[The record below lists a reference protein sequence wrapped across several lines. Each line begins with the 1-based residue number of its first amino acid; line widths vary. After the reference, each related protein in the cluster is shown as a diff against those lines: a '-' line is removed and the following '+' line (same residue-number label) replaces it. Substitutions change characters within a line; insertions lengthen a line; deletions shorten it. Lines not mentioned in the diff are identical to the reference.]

1 MGVVTEQADQLLRD
15 VVCELEATRS
25 ACFVLNA
32 DLTLTWASPE
42 LHAIM
47 RATPEEL
54 GCGQHIFKAIALP
67 AWSRRVTAESLA
79 RAGERLLPYALAHA
93 EGTGQSML
101 AEIASSA
108 DRAGVQA
115 AAPPAMWT
123 GTLDHVDEA
132 GNLVPGR
139 YSVTML
145 GHPEAGWIGVAVVI
159 GSPLRATV
167 LDLLTRGDEEL
178 FERIA
183 SLATPRQE
191 PAAVLFVDL
200 EESTALSKRLSTPA
214 YFTLISRLLSA
225 VDAEIARHD
234 GVVGKHAGDGAT
246 AFFRASDAGG
256 ASKAARNAIETAFAL
271 QALVADIGQDPPL
284 RLNVGLHFAPR
295 LYLGQLIT
303 SGRLEV
309 TALGDEVNETARLQ
323 ESSRGG
329 TVLATKL
336 LVEQLDPQDAEALG
350 LRPETALYTAL
361 GDWPTSTE
369 KARRDAAAVPVTE
382 LRPASPGCGP

>member
-1 MGVVTEQADQLLRD
+1 MSAVTEQGNQLLRD
-15 VVCELEATRS
+15 VANELEATRS

-32 DLTLTWASPE
+32 DLVLTWASSE
-42 LHAIM
+42 LHSMM
-47 RATPEEL
+47 RATSEEL

-67 AWSRRVTAESLA
+67 AWARRVTPDSLA

-93 EGTGQSML
+93 ENTGQSL
-101 AEIASSA
+101 LPEISSTAE
-108 DRAGVQA
+108 RAGVQA
-115 AAPPAMWT
+115 AKPPAMWT
-123 GTLDHVDEA
+123 GTLDHIDDH
-132 GNLVPGR
+132 GNAVPGR

-145 GHPEAGWIGVAVVI
+145 GHPEEGWIGVAVVI

-214 YFTLISRLLSA
+214 YFSLISRLLSA

-256 ASKAARNAIETAFAL
+256 ASRAARNAIETAFTL
-271 QALVADIGQDPPL
+271 QALVRELPQDPAL

-329 TVLATKL
+329 TVLATKV
-336 LVEQLDPQDAEALG
+336 LVEQLDPQDADALG
-350 LRPETALYTAL
+350 LRPDSTLYTAL
-361 GDWPTSTE
+361 GDWPTCSD
-369 KARRDAAAVPVTE
+369 KARRDAAALPVTQ
-382 LRPASPGCGP
+382 LTPPAIRAQ